1 MGSLR
6 RLLALGS
13 AALVL
18 ALALAIGNPSPEAA
32 SANAP
37 CDAASAPVGA
47 VTGAVGIGNPVG
59 DACNAVTDPALGL
72 AGKALEPLKEAA
84 SSIGRGIF
92 NQITEWVADGATW
105 LVGQVVALTDVTTS
119 PNLLSK
125 GFVRSYRQM
134 ALIAAA
140 LGALMLLFAVIDSL
154 GRGDSEGL
162 VRVFLVSVPLA
173 AIATSAAYV
182 VVALLIATTDGFS
195 HAIAVSTAQNT
206 HDFFKG
212 ATQTLSEAGA
222 GVGAA
227 AGTAAG
233 GPGVGTAAGAGG
245 GAVAVPLFVGFI
257 AAVIAAFAALAVWIE
272 LLMRDAAIYAV
283 ALFMPLALAASIWP
297 RWASALRR
305 TCELVIVIVFSK
317 FVIVSIVALASG
329 LLANTG
335 GKVEHVLAAAALL
348 LLACFA
354 PFVLF
359 RLVPFAEG
367 AISSAYNRQSAAGAG
382 VRSVEF
388 ASSVQMMR
396 RAALANWA
404 TNSSGG
410 GGGSGGDGGSAGGG
424 GGSRGGK
431 PGGSSG
437 GGAAGAEA
445 GEAAGAGAGAAG
457 TVALPA
463 AAALAAAKG
472 SKVAAGRL
480 SEAGTAQAAQQSGQA
495 AGSAGRESAQ
505 GSAGASTDRQS
516 AVPRPGSEEDA
527 KPATAGAG
535 EPAQAQGGTSAA
547 SQSKPPRPGGDVKT
561 ARGGEGAPASGGSGG
576 AAGGGAA

>member
-18 ALALAIGNPSPEAA
+18 ALALSIGNPSPEAA

-37 CDAASAPVGA
+37 CDAASGPIGT

-72 AGKALEPLKEAA
+72 AGKALDPLKNAA
-84 SSIGRGIF
+84 SSIGQGIF

-105 LVGQVVALTDVTTS
+105 LVGQVVALTDATTS
-119 PNLLSK
+119 PNLLSR
-125 GFVRSYRQM
+125 GFVHQYRQM

-140 LGALMLLFAVIDSL
+140 LGALMLVFAVIDSL

-162 VRVFLVSVPLA
+162 VRVFLVNVPLA

-182 VVALLIATTDGFS
+182 VVQLLIATTDGFS

-222 GVGAA
+222 GAGAA

-404 TNSSGG
+404 TNSSR
-410 GGGSGGDGGSAGGG
+410 GGGSGGNGGSTSGG

-431 PGGSSG
+431 PGGSS

-457 TVALPA
+457 AVALPA

-472 SKVAAGRL
+472 SKAAAGRL

-495 AGSAGRESAQ
+495 AGSAGQESAA
-505 GSAGASTDRQS
+505 GSAGASRERQS
-516 AVPRPGSEEDA
+516 AVPRPGSEEGTQ
-527 KPATAGAG
+527 PASPGAA
-535 EPAQAQGGTSAA
+535 EPAQAQGGKSAA
-547 SQSKPPRPGGDVKT
+547 SQGKPPRPGGDVKT